1 MRLYIISFKYIHMLL
16 ESLIIVLIFG
26 SIPIVT
32 KYILQHIQLESF
44 IVISYVVYFGLVLLY
59 LMVMGHEDIYADLVT
74 MNKKKLL
81 YPLLLLCVISSIITT
96 YLYNKLI
103 KNYKAY
109 LVAAITSV
117 YPAIVVILGFLL
129 LNETITFSHIIGVFM
144 CIFGVFMLTQ

>member
-1 MRLYIISFKYIHMLL
+1 MLL

-44 IVISYVVYFGLVLLY
+44 IVISYVFYFGLVLLY

-109 LVAAITSV
+109 LIAAITSV
-117 YPAIVVILGFLL
+117 YPAIVVILGYLL
-129 LNETITFSHIIGVFM
+129 LNETITFSHVIGVFM
-144 CIFGVFMLTQ
+144 CFFGVFMLTQ

>member
-1 MRLYIISFKYIHMLL
+1 MLL

-109 LVAAITSV
+109 LIAAITSV
-117 YPAIVVILGFLL
+117 YPAIVVILGYLL
-129 LNETITFSHIIGVFM
+129 LNETITFSHVIGVFM

>member
-1 MRLYIISFKYIHMLL
+1 MLL
-16 ESLIIVLIFG
+16 ESLVIVLIFG

-144 CIFGVFMLTQ
+144 CILGVFMLTQ

>member
-1 MRLYIISFKYIHMLL
+1 MLL

-44 IVISYVVYFGLVLLY
+44 IVISYVFYFGLVLLY
-59 LMVMGHEDIYADLVT
+59 LMVMGHQDIYADLVT

-109 LVAAITSV
+109 LIAAITSV
-117 YPAIVVILGFLL
+117 YPAIVVILGYLL
-129 LNETITFSHIIGVFM
+129 LNETITFSHVIGVFM

>member
-1 MRLYIISFKYIHMLL
+1 MLL

-44 IVISYVVYFGLVLLY
+44 IVISYVFYFGLVLLY
-59 LMVMGHEDIYADLVT
+59 LMVMGHQDIYADLIT

-109 LVAAITSV
+109 IIAAITSV
-117 YPAIVVILGFLL
+117 YPAIVVILGYLL
-129 LNETITFSHIIGVFM
+129 LNETITFSHVIGVFM

>member
-1 MRLYIISFKYIHMLL
+1 MLL

-44 IVISYVVYFGLVLLY
+44 IVISYVFYFGLVLLY

-109 LVAAITSV
+109 LIAAITSV
-117 YPAIVVILGFLL
+117 YPAIVVILGYLL
-129 LNETITFSHIIGVFM
+129 LNETITFSHVIGVFM

>member
-1 MRLYIISFKYIHMLL
+1 MLL

-44 IVISYVVYFGLVLLY
+44 IVISYVVYFGLVILY

-117 YPAIVVILGFLL
+117 YPAIVVILGYLL

>member
-1 MRLYIISFKYIHMLL
+1 MLL

-59 LMVMGHEDIYADLVT
+59 LMVMGHQDIYADLVT
-74 MNKKKLL
+74 MNKKQIL

-117 YPAIVVILGFLL
+117 YPAIVVILGYLL
-129 LNETITFSHIIGVFM
+129 LNETITVSHIIGVFM

>member
-1 MRLYIISFKYIHMLL
+1 MLL

-44 IVISYVVYFGLVLLY
+44 IVISYVFYFGLVLLY

-109 LVAAITSV
+109 LIAAITSV
-117 YPAIVVILGFLL
+117 YPAIVVILGYLV
-129 LNETITFSHIIGVFM
+129 LNETITLSHIIGVFM
-144 CIFGVFMLTQ
+144 CIFGVFMLSQ

>member
-1 MRLYIISFKYIHMLL
+1 MLL

-44 IVISYVVYFGLVLLY
+44 IVISYVFYFGLVLLY
-59 LMVMGHEDIYADLVT
+59 LMVMGHQDIYADLVT

-117 YPAIVVILGFLL
+117 YPAIVVILGYLL

-144 CIFGVFMLTQ
+144 CIFGVFMLAR

>member
-1 MRLYIISFKYIHMLL
+1 MLL

>member
-1 MRLYIISFKYIHMLL
+1 MLL

-59 LMVMGHEDIYADLVT
+59 LMVMGHEDIYADLVK

-117 YPAIVVILGFLL
+117 YPAIVVILGYLL

>member
-144 CIFGVFMLTQ
+144 CILGVFMLTQ

>member
-1 MRLYIISFKYIHMLL
+1 MLL

-144 CIFGVFMLTQ
+144 CILGVFMLTQ